1 MFRASLKENMQE
13 CGSLL
18 ETNAIIQKK
27 RLKSGVRNNSPSGEL
42 RKLLL
47 LISKNGKY
55 VDRTQGHMLFYN
67 KNVKN

>member
-42 RKLLL
+42 RKLFFI
-47 LISKNGKY
+47 ISKNGKY
-55 VDRTQGHMLFYN
+55 IDRTQGHMLFYN